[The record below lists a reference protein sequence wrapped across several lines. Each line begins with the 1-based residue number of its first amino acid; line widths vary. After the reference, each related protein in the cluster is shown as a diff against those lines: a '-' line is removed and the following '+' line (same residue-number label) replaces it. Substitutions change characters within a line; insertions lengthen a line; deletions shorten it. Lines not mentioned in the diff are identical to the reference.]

1 MYNEELTLRRGLPRV
16 LPLFALLIASCSCD
30 GPGGPKTVSKDGYRA
45 ILAFSPEDRFS
56 IAVRGEKKRLAGL
69 LDGSQLVKV
78 VRPDLGK
85 TWQFRPATEKVFET
99 AWSATEEIVPGYPLG
114 PNFDPEAY
122 ADRFG
127 GEIRRIADGT
137 QGLHPCDRYEMRLP
151 SGDSAT
157 IWVARDLERLV
168 VRIEHA
174 KRDPQD
180 EYQPFTDTQL
190 LDIRVGAP
198 EKLFEPPKGFQPVSS
213 YEELGRK

>member
-1 MYNEELTLRRGLPRV
+1 VYNEDLTPR
-16 LPLFALLIASCSCD
+16 ALLAILLTCLSC
-30 GPGGPKTVSKDGYRA
+30 GGPKTVSKDGYRA
-45 ILAFSPEDRFS
+45 ILAFSPEERFS
-56 IAVRGEKKRLAGL
+56 IAVKGESKRVDGL
-69 LDGSQLVKV
+69 LDGSQLVKI

-85 TWQFRPATEKVFET
+85 TWQFRPETEKIFET
-99 AWSATEEIVPGYPLG
+99 AWSPAEEIVPGYPLEPG
-114 PNFDPEAY
+114 FDPAAY

-137 QGLHPCDRYEMRLP
+137 HGLHPCDRYELKLP

-168 VRIEHA
+168 VRIDHA
-174 KRDPQD
+174 KKDPGD

-198 EKLFEPPKGFQPVSS
+198 EKLFEPPEGFMPVSS
-213 YEELGRK
+213 YEDLGKR